1 MLPWFFLGM
10 AMAELRQNYTVD
22 SDDSFSLYNTTK
34 TSTKYLRQLGSK
46 CKQLRFSQKI
56 KFDEDIEK
64 KLSSDIQEAF
74 PLGESDFPM
83 SQELCVLLAE
93 SNCHSVVMPNDYQ
106 VKYNVAGLV
115 NLAGGQPPHAPD
127 ADFWPIFE
135 EVVDHQARRRRR
147 GNAAAMSE
155 GGMPWLNLPT
165 LWENFTVNQVAEAVH
180 NEYPGLEQQK
190 LISVLIAQGIT
201 PDTNIFPRRCKK
213 DFLRGIVMSAHLNT
227 WAIDTVGAANFAVKY
242 FVGRARP
249 EEVAWSVRCSIDGND
264 SKSECADV
272 PVFDLYSIPTSIKQK
287 VRRMKLQSMES
298 FTAYPE
304 GSPMHPS
311 FPAMHS
317 AASSLS
323 MWLPVVA
330 NLTPEQVEE
339 VKKLDFAVAMARTVA
354 GVHYRD
360 DNIAGLIIGQE
371 IIARE
376 LPGYLRTKYGANAA
390 KVREKISQYR
400 FDWRETAERFL
411 SEPVVV
417 S

>member
-1 MLPWFFLGM
+1 
-10 AMAELRQNYTVD
+10 
-22 SDDSFSLYNTTK
+22 
-34 TSTKYLRQLGSK
+34 
-46 CKQLRFSQKI
+46 
-56 KFDEDIEK
+56 
-64 KLSSDIQEAF
+64 
-74 PLGESDFPM
+74 
-83 SQELCVLLAE
+83 
-93 SNCHSVVMPNDYQ
+93 
-106 VKYNVAGLV
+106 
-115 NLAGGQPPHAPD
+115 
-127 ADFWPIFE
+127 
-135 EVVDHQARRRRR
+135 
-147 GNAAAMSE
+147 
-155 GGMPWLNLPT
+155 
-165 LWENFTVNQVAEAVH
+165 
-180 NEYPGLEQQK
+180 
-190 LISVLIAQGIT
+190 
-201 PDTNIFPRRCKK
+201 
-213 DFLRGIVMSAHLNT
+213 MSAHLNT

-298 FTAYPE
+298 FTAYTE

-360 DNIAGLIIGQE
+360 DNIAGLIIGQD
-371 IIARE
+371 IVARE